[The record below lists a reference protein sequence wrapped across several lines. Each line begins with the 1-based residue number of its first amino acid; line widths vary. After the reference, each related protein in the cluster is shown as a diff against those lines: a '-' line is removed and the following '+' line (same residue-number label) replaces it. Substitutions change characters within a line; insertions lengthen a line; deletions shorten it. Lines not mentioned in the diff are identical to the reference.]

1 MSASPIL
8 SLWRGEVSLAR
19 VFWEYVIGW
28 GTLIN
33 LLCTGAALIA
43 FLKGAPA
50 WLGLL
55 LHFATLPFNAF
66 LLVSVWRSAV
76 SEQGSVLARVAPA
89 TTTAWFILMLV
100 I

>member
-1 MSASPIL
+1 MINHIA

-19 VFWEYVIGW
+19 VFWEYAIGW

-33 LLCTGAALIA
+33 LLCTGAVLIV
-43 FLKGAPA
+43 FLKDGPA

-55 LHFATLPFNAF
+55 IHFAAIPYNIVMV
-66 LLVSVWRSAV
+66 VSVWRAAAHEHHKSFSSFV
-76 SEQGSVLARVAPA
+76 RLAIP
-89 TTTAWFILMLV
+89 AWFLIMLV